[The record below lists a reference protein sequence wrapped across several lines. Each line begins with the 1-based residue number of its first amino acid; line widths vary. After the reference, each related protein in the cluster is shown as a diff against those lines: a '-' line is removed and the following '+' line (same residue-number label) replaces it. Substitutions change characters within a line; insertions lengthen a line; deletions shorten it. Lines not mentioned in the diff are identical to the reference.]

1 MSRGTVNRL
10 LLGVVGAAL
19 LAAGVLV
26 LAGGLDL
33 YGRLGVDPPSWWPLT
48 SPDQPVVSADSR
60 TRWVGESWWWPVAIG
75 GPAVVVAGTAWW
87 LLAQLR
93 RSGPTSVLLPT
104 PGAPGLR
111 LRLRTR
117 ALEEAV
123 EIGAVELPEVERVGV
138 RLVRGTRHPR
148 LRAAVRMT
156 PGGDPAALAEHFE
169 SGPRAGALASL
180 GLPDLPADL
189 RIRVV
194 AARPE
199 VTGRRRRRGRRP
211 RVV

>member
-10 LLGVVGAAL
+10 LLGVVGLAL

-48 SPDQPVVSADSR
+48 SPDQPVVSGRSR
-60 TRWVGESWWWPVAIG
+60 TRWVAESWWWPVVIAG
-75 GPAVVVAGTAWW
+75 LAVVVAGIAWW

-93 RSGPTSVLLPT
+93 RTGPTTVVLPT
-104 PGAPGLR
+104 PETPGLR
-111 LRLRTR
+111 LRLRTK

-123 EIGAVELPEVERVGV
+123 ESDAVVLPEVERVGV
-138 RLVRGTRHPR
+138 RLVRDRRHPR

-169 SGPRAGALASL
+169 TGPRSGARASL
-180 GLPDLPADL
+180 GLPELPADL

-194 AARPE
+194 ASRPE
-199 VTGRRRRRGRRP
+199 VTRRRHRHKRP
-211 RVV
+211 RVA

>member
-10 LLGVVGAAL
+10 LLGVVGAVL

-33 YGRLGVDPPSWWPLT
+33 YGRLGADPPSWWPAA
-48 SPDQPVVSADSR
+48 SPGRPVVAAASR
-60 TRWVGESWWWPVAIG
+60 TRWAHESWWWP
-75 GPAVVVAGTAWW
+75 AVIAGLVLVLAGTAWW
-87 LLAQLR
+87 LVAQLR
-93 RSGPTSVLLPT
+93 RSGPATVALPT

-117 ALEEAV
+117 ALEEVV
-123 EIGAVELPEVERVGV
+123 ETGAVALPEVERAGV
-138 RLVRGTRHPR
+138 RLVRGPR
-148 LRAAVRMT
+148 RPGLRAAVRMT
-156 PGGDPAALAEHFE
+156 PGGDPSALAEHFE
-169 SGPRAGALASL
+169 AGPRSGARASL
-180 GLPDLPADL
+180 GLPELPAEL
-189 RIRVV
+189 RIRVA

-199 VTGRRRRRGRRP
+199 VTGRQHRRSGRP